1 MKITI
6 QNSTD
11 AAGAFDDYVGAKM
24 SPLAKFV
31 KRFDETNEPE
41 LSVEISKTS
50 KSHRNGEVFKVVANL
65 ALPHKSL
72 RAEEYSDDVRTAI
85 DQARNTLRAEID
97 KYKTQFVALDKKK
110 LAK

>member
-6 QNSTD
+6 QNSTE
-11 AAGAFDDYVGAKM
+11 AAGSFEEYVENKL

-31 KRFDETNEPE
+31 KRFDEADEAE
-41 LSVEISKTS
+41 VSVEISKTS
-50 KSHRNGEVFKVVANL
+50 KRHRNGEVFKVVANL
-65 ALPHKSL
+65 ALPHKVL
-72 RAEEYSDDVRTAI
+72 RAEEYGDDIRTVI
-85 DQARNTLRAEID
+85 DQARNVLRGEID